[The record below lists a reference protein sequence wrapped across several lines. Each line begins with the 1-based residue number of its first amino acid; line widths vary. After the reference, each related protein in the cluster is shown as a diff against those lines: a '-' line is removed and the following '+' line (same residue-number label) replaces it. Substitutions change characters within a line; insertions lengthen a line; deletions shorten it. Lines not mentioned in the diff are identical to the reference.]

1 MSWFKAQA
9 TGDRTAKVIIDRAIG
24 SDWAPDWIQDW
35 TGEQPARDFI
45 DAIEALGEL
54 DTIDLELNSPGG
66 DVASGIRIMNYLR
79 NHKAEVHI
87 TVTGMAASIAT
98 VIMMA
103 GDTRT
108 MGIGATLMVHNPAG
122 WMAGYYTKSEMEEMA
137 SGMARIEAAI
147 IEAYVVGTGK
157 DADEIK
163 QLLDKGDTYLTAEEA
178 IEWGMATAKH
188 DSLKAVA
195 CADPMIMKQ
204 QIQSEGRYR
213 AMEARALQAEGRF
226 KEVEALRKDDIEQAN
241 SYKAELDTLQASHE
255 QVLSELD
262 AFKNPVA
269 ATADDIITRCAEA
282 GFEALAVPMAQ
293 AKLPMAAVEQ
303 RLKLAAEIKDVA
315 KASGIEPDALMAH
328 LDNPIQMLGVAV
340 AEAKALVDQDLD
352 NHTTPGTGTTA
363 KQPDAR
369 KAYAQLNNQRG

>member
-9 TGDRTAKVIIDRAIG
+9 AGDRKAKVVIDRAIG
-24 SDWAPDWIQDW
+24 SDWAPDWIKDW

-79 NHKAEVHI
+79 NHKATVNI

-98 VIMMA
+98 VVLMA

-122 WMAGYYTKSEMEEMA
+122 WMAGFYTKAEMEEMA
-137 SGMARIEAAI
+137 EAMGKIENAI

-157 DADEIK
+157 DAGEIK
-163 QLLDKGDTYLTAEEA
+163 DLLDQGDTYLTAEEA
-178 IEWGMATAKH
+178 MEWGMATAKH

-195 CADPMIMKQ
+195 CADPKQFKQ
-204 QIQSEGRYR
+204 QLQMQGEVR
-213 AMEARALQAEGRF
+213 AAEQLAESAQA
-226 KEVEALRKDDIEQAN
+226 QAN
-241 SYKAELDTLQASHE
+241 SFKAELDTLKASHDKT
-255 QVLSELD
+255 LAELE
-262 AFKNPVA
+262 AFKNPA
-269 ATADDIITRCAEA
+269 AASADDIIARCAAA

-315 KASGIEPDALMAH
+315 KASGIESDTLMAH

-352 NHTTPGTGTTA
+352 NHTPPGTGTTA
-363 KQPDAR
+363 KQPDSK
-369 KAYAQLNNQRG
+369 KAYAQLNSQRG

>member
-9 TGDRTAKVIIDRAIG
+9 TGDRTANVIIDRAIG

-54 DTIDLELNSPGG
+54 DTINLELNSPGG

-79 NHKAEVHI
+79 NHKATVNI

-122 WMAGYYTKSEMEEMA
+122 WMAGFYTKAEMQEMA
-137 SGMARIEAAI
+137 EAMGTVEAAI

-163 QLLDKGDTYLTAEEA
+163 QLLDRGDTYMTADDA
-178 IEWGMATAKH
+178 IGWGMATDKH
-188 DSLKAVA
+188 DSLRAVA
-195 CADPMIMKQ
+195 CADPKQFKQ
-204 QIQSEGRYR
+204 QLQLQGNIR
-213 AMEARALQAEGRF
+213 AAEQMAEAAQA
-226 KEVEALRKDDIEQAN
+226 QAN

-269 ATADDIITRCAEA
+269 ATADDIIARCAEA

-293 AKLPMAAVEQ
+293 AKLPMADVER

-315 KASGIEPDALMAH
+315 KASGIDAGALMAH

-363 KQPDAR
+363 KQPDPK